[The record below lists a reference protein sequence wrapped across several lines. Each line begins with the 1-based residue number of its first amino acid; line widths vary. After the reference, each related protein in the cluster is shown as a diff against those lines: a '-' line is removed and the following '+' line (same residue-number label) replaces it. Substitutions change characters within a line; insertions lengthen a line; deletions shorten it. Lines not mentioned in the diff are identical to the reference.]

1 MACRIYTTPD
11 CPRCEQLK
19 AFLERKG
26 VRFDVVDMTTAEALT
41 ELRVNGVF
49 TMSAPVLEVDGRFYT
64 TGDLFDGDRLKEL
77 HIPFG

>member
-1 MACRIYTTPD
+1 LACRIYTTPE

-19 AFLERKG
+19 VFLERRG
-26 VRFDVVDMTTAEALT
+26 VSFEVVDMTTAEALT

-49 TMSAPVLEVDGRFYT
+49 TMSAPVLEINGRFYT

-77 HIPFG
+77 EL

>member
-19 AFLERKG
+19 AFLERRG
-26 VRFDVVDMTTAEALT
+26 VSFELVDMTTAEALT

-49 TMSAPVLEVDGRFYT
+49 TMSAPVLEVNGRFYT
-64 TGDLFDGDRLKEL
+64 TGDLFEGDRLKEL
-77 HIPFG
+77 KL

>member
-19 AFLERKG
+19 AFLERRG
-26 VRFDVVDMTTAEALT
+26 VSFEVVDMTTAEALT

-49 TMSAPVLEVDGRFYT
+49 TMSAPVLEVNGRFYT
-64 TGDLFDGDRLKEL
+64 TGDLFDGDRLKEFEL
-77 HIPFG
+77 

>member
-1 MACRIYTTPD
+1 MRCLACRIYTTPE

-19 AFLERKG
+19 VFLERRG
-26 VRFDVVDMTTAEALT
+26 VSFEVVDMTTAEALT

-49 TMSAPVLEVDGRFYT
+49 TMSAPVLEINGRFYT

-77 HIPFG
+77 EL